1 MKIVTS
7 AIIGNGR
14 AVYLGDELGR
24 GGEGSVYEV
33 KSDSTVVAKVYHQSI
48 SVLKQEKIKTM
59 VGLKNESLLG
69 FTTWPVDVLRNSNN
83 QIIGF
88 LMPRLAGKAIHSLYS
103 PKTRLN
109 EFPKATFPFL
119 IHTAANLA
127 RAFATVHESGH
138 VIGDV
143 NHGNFYVTDKG
154 TVMIVDCD
162 SFQIVS
168 HGTQYKC
175 EVGIPMYQPPEFQS
189 ISSFR
194 DVDRTYNH
202 DNFGLAVFIFLLLF
216 MGRHP
221 FSGRYLGPGDMP
233 IEKAI
238 KEFRF
243 AYSNSAAAKMMQPPP
258 GTLTLKAMPSN
269 IGTLFE
275 RAFSTEGTG
284 QGRRPSA
291 KEWVA
296 ALSSMADQIKRCPH
310 KEEHSFPNILGSCPW
325 CELEGKTG
333 VVLFPTLVALSNQS
347 LSTFRLET
355 VWAQI
360 VAVSSPGVAPALP
373 IVSIKGINP
382 SQTVVVQART
392 RKRKKYL
399 SVVPSI
405 LGVTLLFLYPAG
417 WIFIV
422 LASFIFT
429 IALRDSDGSQLKQEL
444 NQKYKEAE
452 QAWNQLSTRWA
463 REAGYEA
470 FSKKMS
476 ELENARR
483 EYQGLVSQRNERI
496 KKLESTQKNRQLYA
510 YLQRFRIEDAKIE
523 GIGPSRKATL
533 ESFGIET
540 AADINVNAIRQVP
553 GFGPSYTRKLSE
565 WRNRVERN
573 FVFDPKLGIP
583 QSDIANVDREIAAKR
598 KKLEQELLAGQSQ
611 LTQISNQIKVRRNA
625 IWPELVNSA
634 NRLAQADVDRKAL

>member
-1 MKIVTS
+1 MMITT
-7 AIIGNGR
+7 IISNGKT
-14 AVYLGDELGR
+14 VYLGNELGK

-33 KSDSTVVAKVYHQSI
+33 ESDPTLVGKVYHQSI
-48 SVLKQEKIKTM
+48 SQQKQEKIKTM
-59 VGLKNESLLG
+59 VGLKNKSLLS
-69 FTTWPVDVLRNSNN
+69 FTTWPIDVLWNSNN
-83 QIIGF
+83 QVIGF
-88 LMPRLAGKAIHSLYS
+88 LMPRLVGKAIHSLYS

-119 IHTAANLA
+119 IHAATNLA

-143 NHGNFYVTDKG
+143 NHGNFYVTDNG

-175 EVGIPMYQPPEFQS
+175 DVGIPMYQPPEFQN

-194 DVDRTYNH
+194 DVDRTANH

-243 AYSNSAAAKMMQPPP
+243 AYSNSAATMMMQPPP
-258 GTLTLKAMPSN
+258 GTLSLKALPSS
-269 IGTLFE
+269 IGALFE
-275 RAFSTEGTG
+275 RAFSKEGTG
-284 QGRRPSA
+284 YGRRPSA

-296 ALSSMADQIKRCPH
+296 VLSVLSNQLKKCSH
-310 KEEHSFPNILGSCPW
+310 KDEHSFPNILGTCPW

-333 VVLFPTLVALSNQS
+333 VVLFPTILAMSSQF
-347 LSTFRLET
+347 LSTFKLDA

-360 VAVSSPGVAPALP
+360 VGVSSPGVAPSLP
-373 IVSIKGINP
+373 TVSLNGINP
-382 SQTVVVQART
+382 SQKVIEKARI

-399 SVVPSI
+399 SVIPSV
-405 LGVTLLFLYPAG
+405 LGITLCFLYPTG
-417 WIFIV
+417 WFFILIGIV
-422 LASFIFT
+422 IFT
-429 IALRDSDGSQLKQEL
+429 LALRDSDSSQLKQEVL
-444 NQKYKEAE
+444 QKHKEAE
-452 QAWNQLSTRWA
+452 QAWAQLSARWA
-463 REAGYEA
+463 GEAGHEA
-470 FSKKMS
+470 FTKKLN
-476 ELENARR
+476 ELEKAKR
-483 EYQGLVSQRNERI
+483 EYQGLVGLRNDKI
-496 KKLESTQKNRQLYA
+496 KQLEAQQKNRQLYA

-533 ESFGIET
+533 ESFGIES
-540 AADINVNAIRQVP
+540 AADINANAIRQVP
-553 GFGPSYTRKLSE
+553 GFGPSYTRKLTD
-565 WRNRVERN
+565 WRSRVERN
-573 FVFDPKLGIP
+573 FVFNPKLGVP
-583 QSDIANVDREIAAKR
+583 QSDIANVDRDMAAMR
-598 KKLEQELLAGQSQ
+598 KKLEQELIAGQSQ

-625 IWPELVNSA
+625 IWSELLRCA
-634 NRLAQADVDRKAL
+634 NTLAQADVDRKAL

>member
-1 MKIVTS
+1 MKIVTN
-7 AIIGNGR
+7 AISGSGR
-14 AVYLGDELGR
+14 TLYLGNELGR

-48 SVLKQEKIKTM
+48 STIKQEKIKTM
-59 VGLKNESLLG
+59 VDLKNESLLS
-69 FTTWPVDVLRNSNN
+69 FTTWPVDVLRNKSNE
-83 QIIGF
+83 IIGF

-103 PKTRLN
+103 PKAKLN
-109 EFPKATFPFL
+109 EFPRTTFPFL
-119 IHTAANLA
+119 VHTAANLA

-175 EVGIPMYQPPEFQS
+175 EVGIPMYQPPEFQD

-194 DVDRTYNH
+194 DVVRTYNH

-221 FSGRYLGPGDMP
+221 FSGRYLGPGEML

-243 AYSNSAAAKMMQPPP
+243 AYSSSAAAKMMQPPP
-258 GTLTLKAMPSN
+258 GTLALKALPSSV
-269 IGTLFE
+269 GALFE

-284 QGRRPSA
+284 RGFRPSA

-296 ALSSMADQIKRCPH
+296 VLSKMTNQLKKCSH
-310 KEEHSFPNILGSCPW
+310 KEEHSFPDMLGSCPW

-347 LSTFRLET
+347 LSTFKLES

-360 VAVSSPGVAPALP
+360 VAVSSPGSAPAVPAIP
-373 IVSIKGINP
+373 IQGISP
-382 SQTVVVQART
+382 SKSVVEQART
-392 RKRKKYL
+392 RKKKKYL
-399 SVVPSI
+399 SVVPSMLGI
-405 LGVTLLFLYPAG
+405 LMLFLYPAG

-422 LASFIFT
+422 LASVIFT
-429 IALRDSDGSQLKQEL
+429 VALRDSDGNQLKQEL

-452 QAWNQLSTRWA
+452 QAWNHLSTRWA
-463 REAGYEA
+463 REAGHEA

-476 ELENARR
+476 ELGNARR
-483 EYQGLVSQRNERI
+483 EYQGLAGLRAEKLKQ
-496 KKLESTQKNRQLYA
+496 LESQQRNRQLHA
-510 YLQRFRIEDAKIE
+510 YLQRYRIEDAKIE

-540 AADINVNAIRQVP
+540 ASDINANAIRQVP
-553 GFGPSYTRKLSE
+553 GFGPSYTRKLTV
-565 WRNRVERN
+565 WRSTIERN
-573 FVFDPKLGIP
+573 FVFDPRLGVP
-583 QSDIANVDREIAAKR
+583 QADIANVDRDIDAKR
-598 KKLEQELLAGQSQ
+598 KKLEQELLVGQSQ

-625 IWPELVNSA
+625 IWSELVNSA
-634 NRLAQADVDRKAL
+634 NRLAQADVDRKVL

>member
-1 MKIVTS
+1 MTNTITS
-7 AIIGNGR
+7 NGKT
-14 AVYLGDELGR
+14 VYLGVELGK

-33 KSDSTVVAKVYHQSI
+33 KSDPTVVGKVYHQSI
-48 SVLKQEKIKTM
+48 SQLKQEKIKTM
-59 VGLKNESLLG
+59 VGLKNKSLLS
-69 FTTWPVDVLRNSNN
+69 FTTWPVDVLWNSNN
-83 QIIGF
+83 QVIGF
-88 LMPRLAGKAIHSLYS
+88 LMPRLVGKAIHSLYS

-119 IHTAANLA
+119 IHTATNLA

-143 NHGNFYVTDKG
+143 NHGNFYVTDNG

-168 HGTQYKC
+168 RGTQYKC
-175 EVGIPMYQPPEFQS
+175 DVGIPMYQPPEFQN

-194 DVDRTYNH
+194 DVDRTTNH

-243 AYSNSAAAKMMQPPP
+243 AYSNSAATMMMQPPP
-258 GTLTLKAMPSN
+258 GTLSLKALPSS
-269 IGTLFE
+269 IGALFE
-275 RAFSTEGTG
+275 RAFSKEGTG
-284 QGRRPSA
+284 YGRRPSA

-296 ALSSMADQIKRCPH
+296 VLSDLSNQMKKCSH
-310 KEEHSFPNILGSCPW
+310 KEEHSFPNILGTCPW

-333 VVLFPTLVALSNQS
+333 VVLFPTLLAMSSQF
-347 LSTFRLET
+347 LSTFKLDA

-360 VAVSSPGVAPALP
+360 VAVSSPGVAPGLP
-373 IVSIKGINP
+373 IVSLNGINP
-382 SQTVVVQART
+382 SQKVIEKART
-392 RKRKKYL
+392 RKRKKFL
-399 SVVPSI
+399 SVIPSV
-405 LGVTLLFLYPAG
+405 LGVTLFFLYPTG
-417 WIFIV
+417 WFFIV
-422 LASFIFT
+422 IAIVIFT
-429 IALRDSDGSQLKQEL
+429 LALRDSDGSQLKQEVL
-444 NQKYKEAE
+444 QKHKEAE
-452 QAWNQLSTRWA
+452 QAWEQLSVRWA
-463 REAGYEA
+463 REAGHEA
-470 FSKKMS
+470 FTKKLN
-476 ELENARR
+476 ELEKAKR
-483 EYQGLVSQRNERI
+483 EYQGLVGLRSDKI
-496 KKLESTQKNRQLYA
+496 KQLESQQKNTQLYA

-540 AADINVNAIRQVP
+540 AADINANAIRQVP
-553 GFGPSYTRKLSE
+553 GFGPSYTRKLTD
-565 WRNRVERN
+565 WRSRVERN
-573 FVFDPKLGIP
+573 FVFNPKLGVP
-583 QSDIANVDREIAAKR
+583 QSDIANVDRDMAAMR

-611 LTQISNQIKVRRNA
+611 LAQISNQIKVRRNA
-625 IWPELVNSA
+625 IWSELLNCA